1 MGWLRRG
8 RACTYYK
15 IMVWGRIYGLH
26 TRIVTSTSYQ
36 ASLLWKELY
45 SMTAVKGSNF
55 LGLSSPWGRTSCWYD
70 IRRRSVHP
78 RGECWS
84 TCFWV
89 CSCVLAVLRAVFG
102 WRLETE
108 VSTLELSHYLSF
120 LYVVALY
127 YQFRML
133 KLVLHIVGLA
143 NTILLLIDY

>member
-1 MGWLRRG
+1 M
-8 RACTYYK
+8 
-15 IMVWGRIYGLH
+15 
-26 TRIVTSTSYQ
+26 
-36 ASLLWKELY
+36 
-45 SMTAVKGSNF
+45 
-55 LGLSSPWGRTSCWYD
+55 
-70 IRRRSVHP
+70 
-78 RGECWS
+78 
-84 TCFWV
+84 
-89 CSCVLAVLRAVFG
+89 LRAVFG